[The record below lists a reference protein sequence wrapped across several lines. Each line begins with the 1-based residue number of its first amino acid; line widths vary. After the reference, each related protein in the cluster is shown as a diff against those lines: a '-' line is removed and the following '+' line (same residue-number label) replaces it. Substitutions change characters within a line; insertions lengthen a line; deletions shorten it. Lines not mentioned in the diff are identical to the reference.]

1 MAQPLFFTLTPSRT
15 TTVVPGGAV
24 MSSAPSSSRP
34 SSTTSPCQEEE
45 RRRGEENDDEND
57 DDYDDDDEAE
67 SVGLHV
73 AYVRCPPPY
82 LDDEGGVGRDGHLGR
97 GGQPLL
103 QLAEGSRSNR
113 VASSATGQG
122 ESEWPPDMMGVL
134 I

>member
-1 MAQPLFFTLTPSRT
+1 MMMIMMMRPRAWGCIMLLMC
-15 TTVVPGGAV
+15 GA
-24 MSSAPSSSRP
+24 
-34 SSTTSPCQEEE
+34 
-45 RRRGEENDDEND
+45 
-57 DDYDDDDEAE
+57 
-67 SVGLHV
+67 L
-73 AYVRCPPPY
+73 PPY

-113 VASSATGQG
+113 AASSATGQG